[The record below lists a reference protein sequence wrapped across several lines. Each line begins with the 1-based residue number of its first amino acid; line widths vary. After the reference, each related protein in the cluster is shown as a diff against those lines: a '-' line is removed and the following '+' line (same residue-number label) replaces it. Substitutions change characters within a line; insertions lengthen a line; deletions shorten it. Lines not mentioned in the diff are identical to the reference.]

1 MAIITVPGGQ
11 KYDTVRR
18 VFIDEPIEESS
29 SGNRNNP
36 PLTPVPEPVF
46 RRSGSNSAWGR
57 MNDIIIGIG
66 DWFDYNASSFPNNI
80 PVVFYIFA
88 WIALGLGVIAQW
100 ISAGFWAALITGIIG
115 GVIVYYAAEIATVIL
130 MYVSWG
136 FFRIL
141 RYIFYNVYTLL
152 LAIAIIAAVTFS
164 NRTDR
169 SPNRTATVSTPV
181 SYQPNYYCDVNTTL
195 NVREQ
200 PHPNARLAG
209 QLKRNEEVYVYSIDN
224 NFAKIDF
231 KGRIAY
237 VSAGYLKPKAA
248 AKPGQAA
255 INGLIGTKFAGY
267 DGERAIQDKLGF
279 WCGTTHVCSDKKF
292 ILERWENQKEQKL
305 WLVLVEKISNN
316 ESVIRDILSFE
327 RKSVGDIGSFQ
338 VYNNNTKQ
346 WSDYM
351 MVQISTDN
359 KLNKIYDADSQ
370 TGKIS
375 AKNPESYWGKVLTEW
390 ESY

>member
-18 VFIDEPIEESS
+18 VFIDETIGDSS
-29 SGNRNNP
+29 SGDRNNP
-36 PLTPVPEPVF
+36 PSTPVPELVF
-46 RRSGSNSAWGR
+46 RRSGSNSTWGR
-57 MNDIIIGIG
+57 INDFVTGIG
-66 DWFDYNASSFPNNI
+66 DWFDYNASSFSNNI
-80 PVVFYIFA
+80 SVVFYIFA

-100 ISAGFWAALITGIIG
+100 ISAGFWTALITGIIG
-115 GVIVYYAAEIATVIL
+115 GVIVYYAAGIATVIL
-130 MYVSWG
+130 MYVSWVLL
-136 FFRIL
+136 RIL
-141 RYIFYNVYTLL
+141 RYIFYNIYTLL
-152 LAIAIIAAVTFS
+152 LAIAIIAVVTFS
-164 NRTDR
+164 NQTDR
-169 SPNRTATVSTPV
+169 SQNRTATVSTPV

-200 PHPNARLAG
+200 PHLNARLAG

-237 VSAGYLKPKAA
+237 VNADYLKPKAA
-248 AKPGQAA
+248 AKSSQAA
-255 INGLIGTKFAGY
+255 INGLIGTKFTGY
-267 DGERAIQDKLGF
+267 AGERAIQDKLGF
-279 WCGTTHVCSDKKF
+279 WCGNTHVCSDKKF
-292 ILERWENQKEQKL
+292 VLERWENQKEQKL
-305 WLVLVEKISNN
+305 WLVLVEKISND

-370 TGKIS
+370 TGKIN
-375 AKNPESYWGKVLTEW
+375 AKTPESYWGKVLTEW
-390 ESY
+390 DSY